1 MTTTPST
8 PQELLDMNS
17 QEPTTPESLFDQW
30 VEMDYQDQ
38 DNFIYQ
44 LLQSSLKFHEFLLDK
59 SMKGDKSLPNTNRLV
74 MDVTKLELICQLYQE
89 VQ

>member
-17 QEPTTPESLFDQW
+17 KEPPTPQTLFTQW
-30 VEMDYQDQ
+30 CEMDYEDQ

-59 SMKGDKSLPNTNRLV
+59 SIKGDKSLPNTNRLV
-74 MDVTKLELICQLYQE
+74 MDVTKLEIICNLYQE
-89 VQ
+89 IQ